1 MFYTARN
8 LFKTQDILKWQS
20 LKLWVSTTQEFQEFL
35 RLTRFTKPL
44 LLLHEPAPMLYINT
58 SVMQLLLSHFCSLKW
73 PLIPIPV
80 SNSNKL
86 IGSLNLTQV
95 VSLFLFVL
103 NSLVGVTSICS
114 GAHM

>member
-1 MFYTARN
+1 MLYTAGN

-44 LLLHEPAPMLYINT
+44 LLFHEPAPLLYISILVT
-58 SVMQLLLSHFCSLKW
+58 QLLLSHFCTLKW

-86 IGSLNLTQV
+86 LGSVNLT
-95 VSLFLFVL
+95 
-103 NSLVGVTSICS
+103 
-114 GAHM
+114 